1 LGRVRYDR
9 TYISN
14 TVLQKPGYHSGIGTS
29 GGRSTVRSLL
39 SVALLLRLTISLLR
53 RVAIPLLGRL
63 TVRLLRRLTV
73 SLLLLTIPLL
83 RRLAVA
89 LLWRLAIRL
98 LRRLTGVLCT
108 VRRRRCSVVLTGS
121 WGGGLV
127 SWLLPVWMDWFISS
141 FLVFLHRKGQH

>member
-1 LGRVRYDR
+1 MGWIRVDR

-14 TVLQKPGYHSGIGTS
+14 AVLQEPGYHSGIGTS

-53 RVAIPLLGRL
+53 RLAIPLLRRL
-63 TVRLLRRLTV
+63 TVRLLRWLTV

-89 LLWRLAIRL
+89 LLWRLTIRL

-141 FLVFLHRKGQH
+141 FLVLLYRKIQH